1 MTRFNIAAAFLAFS
15 FVISGCCEPLPPKKP
30 TVPKPPVV
38 EVDTE
43 PEPPPPVDIPFV
55 ILPADKSGSVSF
67 RFVFDTGSSEDPAT
81 MRGIANL
88 TATLMAQGGTT
99 DLTYPE
105 LTQALFPMAAEIG
118 LHVGRDQTVFYGRVH
133 ADMAQRYYSLM
144 RDVLVNPRL
153 DQKGLNRVMDKTKTA
168 LTLSLRG
175 NDDEELG
182 KAALA
187 LKMYG
192 DHPYGPPT
200 LGTEAGLSAITLDD
214 VRVHRATTFC
224 ASRLTVGLCG
234 NIPEDLEERIRED
247 MKDLP
252 GDCEE
257 RAQLPESP
265 EPNGREVLLVDKP
278 GAESTAIS
286 IGFPL
291 HIRRG
296 DQDYAALKLVEAYFG
311 QHRTFSGKLQEALRV
326 QRGFNYGNYAYV
338 EHFEQE
344 GWSRVPKTNLGR
356 RQQHFSIW
364 IRPVGDQNKHF
375 VLRMAISELDALV
388 QNGITQEVLDRTR
401 TFMKRYYLTFAQT
414 EQQRLGFAI
423 DDRFYGQDSEYF
435 ETLFA
440 ALDKLTVEIVN
451 TAIKKHL
458 TSEKLFIAMVT
469 KDAEKL
475 ADAIAADTPSPVTY
489 ESAKPKE
496 VTEHDNEIQSI
507 GLSIPRDSI
516 TIIPVNK
523 IFE

>member
-1 MTRFNIAAAFLAFS
+1 MTRFNIAAVFLAFS

-30 TVPKPPVV
+30 TVPEPPEA

-43 PEPPPPVDIPFV
+43 PESPPPVDIPFV
-55 ILPADKSGSVSF
+55 ILPVDKSGSVSF
-67 RFVFDTGSSEDPAT
+67 RFVFGTGSSEDPVT
-81 MRGIANL
+81 RPGITQL

-105 LTQALFPMAAEIG
+105 LTQTLFPMAADISV
-118 LHVGRDQTVFYGRVH
+118 HVGRDQTVFYGRVS
-133 ADMAQRYYSLM
+133 AEMAERYYALM
-144 RDVLVNPRL
+144 RDVLISPRL
-153 DQKGLNRVMDKTKTA
+153 DQDGLDRVLDQAKTA

-182 KAALA
+182 KAALVW
-187 LKMYG
+187 KMYA
-192 DHPYGPPT
+192 DHPYGTPT
-200 LGTEAGLSAITLDD
+200 LGTEAGLSAIALDD
-214 VRVHRATTFC
+214 VKSHRATVFC
-224 ASRLTVGLCG
+224 ASRLTVGLSG

-252 GDCEE
+252 GDCRE
-257 RAQLPESP
+257 RAQLPYPP
-265 EPNGREVLLVDKP
+265 EPKGREVLLVDKP

-286 IGFPL
+286 IGFPVDVK
-291 HIRRG
+291 RG
-296 DQDYAALKLVEAYFG
+296 DTDYAALKLVEAYFG
-311 QHRTFSGKLQEALRV
+311 QHRTFAGKLQEALRIE
-326 QRGFNYGNYAYV
+326 RGFNYGNYAYV

-344 GWSRVPKTNLGR
+344 GWSRIPTTNIGR

-364 IRPVGDQNKHF
+364 IRPVGDQDKHF
-375 VLRMAISELDALV
+375 VLRMALSELDALV
-388 QNGITQEVLDRTR
+388 QNGITQEILDRTR

-423 DDRFYGQDSEYF
+423 DDRFYGQDTRYF

-440 ALDKLTVEIVN
+440 ALDELTVDEVN
-451 TAIKKHL
+451 ITIKKHL

-469 KDAEKL
+469 RDAEKL

-489 ESAKPKE
+489 NSAKPKD
-496 VTEHDNEIQSI
+496 VTDHDNEIQGI
-507 GLSIPRDSI
+507 KLNIPRDSI

>member
-1 MTRFNIAAAFLAFS
+1 MTRFNIAAVFLAFS
-15 FVISGCCEPLPPKKP
+15 FVISGCCEPLPPKRP
-30 TVPKPPVV
+30 TVPEPPVV

-43 PEPPPPVDIPFV
+43 PEPPQPVDIPFV
-55 ILPADKSGSVSF
+55 ILPVDKSGSVSF
-67 RFVFDTGSSEDPAT
+67 RFVFDTGSSEDSTTRP
-81 MRGIANL
+81 GITHL
-88 TATLMAQGGTT
+88 TTTLMAQGGTT

-118 LHVGRDQTVFYGRVH
+118 FHVGRDQTVFYGRVH
-133 ADMAQRYYSLM
+133 AEMAQRYYSLM
-144 RDVLVNPRL
+144 RDVLISPRL
-153 DQKGLNRVMDKTKTA
+153 DQEGLDRVLDKAKTD

-187 LKMYG
+187 WKMYG

-200 LGTEAGLSAITLDD
+200 LGTEAGLSAIALDD
-214 VRVHRATTFC
+214 VKAHRATVFC
-224 ASRLTVGLCG
+224 ASRLTVGLSG

-257 RAQLPESP
+257 RAQLPEPP
-265 EPNGREVLLVDKP
+265 EPNGREVLLIDKP

-286 IGFPL
+286 IGFPV
-291 HIRRG
+291 RVKRG
-296 DQDYAALKLVEAYFG
+296 DDDYAALKLVEAYFG

-326 QRGFNYGNYAYV
+326 ERGFNYGNYAYV

-344 GWSRVPKTNLGR
+344 GWSRIPMTNIGR
-356 RQQHFSIW
+356 RQQYFSIW
-364 IRPVGDQNKHF
+364 LRPVGEQNKHF
-375 VLRMAISELDALV
+375 VLRMALCELDALV

-401 TFMKRYYLTFAQT
+401 IFMKRYYLTFAQT

-423 DDRFYGQDSEYF
+423 DDHYYGQDTEYF

-440 ALDKLTVEIVN
+440 ALDELTVDSVN
-451 TAIKKHL
+451 AAIKKHL
-458 TSEKLFIAMVT
+458 TSDNLFIAMVT
-469 KDAEKL
+469 RDAERF

-489 ESAKPKE
+489 DSKKPKE
-496 VTEHDNEIQSI
+496 VTDRDNEIQDKK
-507 GLSIPRDSI
+507 LNIPRDSI